1 MRQVHQEQEVQE
13 PGLLP
18 RVHIILLNK
27 KLNSRTVPLTK
38 KHHEK
43 QEVQEPSLLPRVH
56 IILLNNKLNCRTVSL
71 TKITTRSR
79 RCTSLASFPGFISSF

>member
-27 KLNSRTVPLTK
+27 KFNCRTVPLTK
-38 KHHEK
+38 KDYEE
-43 QEVQEPSLLPRVH
+43 QEVQEPGLLPRVH
-56 IILLNNKLNCRTVSL
+56 IILLNKKLNCRGLSL
-71 TKITTRSR
+71 
-79 RCTSLASFPGFISSF
+79 